1 MTRAQ
6 LFRIGKRTALVLLA
20 LIVVL
25 GGAYYYAVVMP
36 HQPHVPAGSAEDL
49 LFRANS
55 LAWNDR
61 WEEAAP
67 LYQRAESLF
76 RAQGN
81 QAKALYA
88 AVSQIPPDQ
97 SVDIPV
103 TIWSLTTDL
112 TQPGASD
119 PETRLRI
126 LTVRGII
133 QTNQDAAQ
141 ALATWEQVERLA
153 TKLHHYELAT
163 RAIGEQGIASFIL
176 GNTLT
181 AKRQVVFA
189 WTFAKPELDPAAC
202 IRYASAY
209 GAGLVAVGRYGEAMI
224 PLNEAIK
231 IAGTHPEVAYP
242 TLAISTK
249 IDALVGLRRYK
260 EALQLANDTLGR
272 LGDTPFD
279 GQKTQVYLSRGT
291 IEARLGDRNT
301 AISDMQEALNLANH
315 MHNFRGLTDVGG
327 TLAQTYFDNGQLH
340 EALDAINAAIQAN
353 TNIPNEL
360 YLAPANLAL
369 KAMIVDKMGNS
380 KEADALFRKS
390 TTLVG
395 SMLQR
400 ATTVGVER
408 QLLAEMSDIYSAYF
422 ASLCRQGRYDDALE
436 VLENVRGRLEAEAL
450 QHHSSQPLHAPTP
463 QEQEL
468 TRLNV
473 ALINTDDPKKRDALM
488 SAIYQTEIN
497 LGPSKLAAVSIAHP
511 VTLPELQRV
520 LSQDQLLIEYVLAKT
535 TSYALAI
542 TRSEVHAYRL
552 TSRRAI
558 EANAAKYSAE
568 LRAKLTDPTLA
579 QTLFNQLL
587 APIQNYANKKELV
600 IIPDGQLHLLPFSA
614 LVNKD
619 AYVLS
624 SHTVD
629 VAPSST
635 AFEILRRQSEEKER
649 VEMPYIGVAA
659 WTQAADTRNPILR
672 AVSGPERS
680 EFVPLPNSKAEVE
693 KIAHDLPS
701 PNTILLGADATETR
715 FKELSTESAE
725 VIHLALHGYAD
736 LDYPDRS
743 ALIFAPEAN
752 GPDDGLLQAREIREL
767 HIRAKLVTLS
777 ACNTGVGPVG
787 ETDVANVVNAFIEA
801 GADSVV
807 STLWDL
813 EDESTEHLMTLFYSR
828 LALHQRK
835 VDALRSAQLDLL
847 NQGLSPYFWAG
858 VQIVGDPSG
867 TL

>member
-1 MTRAQ
+1 
-6 LFRIGKRTALVLLA
+6 
-20 LIVVL
+20 
-25 GGAYYYAVVMP
+25 
-36 HQPHVPAGSAEDL
+36 
-49 LFRANS
+49 
-55 LAWNDR
+55 
-61 WEEAAP
+61 
-67 LYQRAESLF
+67 
-76 RAQGN
+76 
-81 QAKALYA
+81 
-88 AVSQIPPDQ
+88 
-97 SVDIPV
+97 
-103 TIWSLTTDL
+103 
-112 TQPGASD
+112 
-119 PETRLRI
+119 
-126 LTVRGII
+126 
-133 QTNQDAAQ
+133 
-141 ALATWEQVERLA
+141 
-153 TKLHHYELAT
+153 
-163 RAIGEQGIASFIL
+163 
-176 GNTLT
+176 
-181 AKRQVVFA
+181 
-189 WTFAKPELDPAAC
+189 
-202 IRYASAY
+202 
-209 GAGLVAVGRYGEAMI
+209 
-224 PLNEAIK
+224 
-231 IAGTHPEVAYP
+231 
-242 TLAISTK
+242 
-249 IDALVGLRRYK
+249 
-260 EALQLANDTLGR
+260 
-272 LGDTPFD
+272 
-279 GQKTQVYLSRGT
+279 
-291 IEARLGDRNT
+291 
-301 AISDMQEALNLANH
+301 MQEALNLANH